1 MTAKKARD
9 ILASLGHFA
18 KLERTN
24 TDEIGWIALRYC
36 CTRAKAER
44 MIAQAKALAEP
55 HNPSKGDSDARPQS

>member
-1 MTAKKARD
+1 MTTKKARE

-18 KLERTN
+18 KLERMH
-24 TDEIGWIALRYC
+24 TDEVGWIALRYC

-55 HNPSKGDSDARPQS
+55 HDPPKGESDARPQS